1 VRRVGGGWL
10 DLFSLAWAEA
20 GFQSGLGLIWP
31 VTAHFSQS
39 PFHAII
45 GLVNKIRLQKVLS
58 LAGIASRRAGER
70 LIAEGRVQVNG
81 QTVTEM
87 GVRVDPTHDRI
98 LVDGQPVQINPT
110 RRYLL
115 LHKPAGYLSVL
126 HDERGRPALIDLVPE
141 AEGLHP
147 VGRLDLDSEGLI
159 LLTDDGVLTQRLTHP
174 RYEHEKEYHVLVR
187 GKLTTAVLRTL
198 RTGVELEEGPTAPA
212 RVDRLPRSPYGLAA
226 MGETWLRIVLHE
238 GRKRQI
244 RRMCE
249 ATHLYVVR
257 LVRVRIGPLTLEGLP
272 PGAYR
277 PLTRDELTALRQLQR
292 QQPATPAQPRKRRQ
306 ERPQ

>member
-1 VRRVGGGWL
+1 M
-10 DLFSLAWAEA
+10 E
-20 GFQSGLGLIWP
+20 
-31 VTAHFSQS
+31 
-39 PFHAII
+39 
-45 GLVNKIRLQKVLS
+45 KIRLQKALS
-58 LAGIASRRAGER
+58 MAGVASRRAGEQ
-70 LIAEGRVQVNG
+70 LIAQGRVQVNG

-87 GVRVDPTHDRI
+87 GVKVDPTRDRI
-98 LVDGQPVQINPT
+98 TVDGQPVQIAPR

-126 HDERGRPALIDLVPE
+126 RDERGRPALIDLVPE

-159 LLTDDGVLTQRLTHP
+159 LLTDDGALTQRLSHP
-174 RYEHEKEYHVLVR
+174 RYEHDKEYHVLVR
-187 GKLTTAVLRTL
+187 GKVSTAVLRAL
-198 RTGVELEEGPTAPA
+198 RTGIELEDGPTAPA
-212 RVDRLPRSPYGLAA
+212 RVDQLARSPWGNAA
-226 MGETWLRIVLHE
+226 PGETWLRIVLHE

-272 PGAYR
+272 AGAYR
-277 PLTRDELTALRQLQR
+277 PLTRDELTALRQVQR
-292 QQPATPAQPRKRRQ
+292 QQPTPHDTPRVASRATPRTTPRTTPRAPSRTRKQ
-306 ERPQ
+306 EQTRHAPPLRDRH